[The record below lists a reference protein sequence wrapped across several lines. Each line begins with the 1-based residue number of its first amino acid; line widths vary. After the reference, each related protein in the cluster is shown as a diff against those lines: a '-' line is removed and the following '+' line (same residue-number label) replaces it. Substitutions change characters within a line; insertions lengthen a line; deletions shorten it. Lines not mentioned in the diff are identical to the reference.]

1 MLATEFFFKFFS
13 KKSKNF
19 IVTYFLPKKSFL
31 EHFRHK
37 SLFNNHFSKSLGTFQ
52 KWTKK
57 NVQNQKP
64 NHFYESIFY
73 NNIYYSK
80 KNLKNFKYI

>member
-1 MLATEFFFKFFS
+1 MLATEIIFKFFS
-13 KKSKNF
+13 KKSKKF
-19 IVTYFLPKKSFL
+19 IVTCFLPKKTFL

-64 NHFYESIFY
+64 NHFLKSIMSD
-73 NNIYYSK
+73 NIYYSK
-80 KNLKNFKYI
+80 KNLKPFKYI